1 MRLTNEICESF
12 LRGSGWLENH
22 DRSLSSGYI
31 SPIQMNI
38 ADITD
43 KIGQSFN
50 QELDDQILKEVH
62 RVGIYVDKKEL
73 QKAMEYD
80 RGQYEKGFKD
90 GYEKGI
96 DRLICLLIELFD
108 LEPRAIATLKQV
120 AKETKG
126 DETE

>member
-22 DRSLSSGYI
+22 DRSISSGYI
-31 SPIQMNI
+31 SPVQMM
-38 ADITD
+38 ITD
-43 KIGQSFN
+43 VTNNFGKEIDS
-50 QELDDQILKEVH
+50 ELDNQILKEVH

-96 DRLICLLIELFD
+96 DRLTCLLIELFD
-108 LEPRAIATLKQV
+108 LEPCVIATLKQV
-120 AKETKG
+120 AKEAKE